1 MTTPTLADRPASD
14 ATARVAR
21 GWARAALASAD
32 PSPRSLWVVAPLAAG
47 WAAIIG
53 LVVAAIPVFV
63 MWISTVDSSGSWLD
77 PLRTAGVLWLA
88 GHGVALEVGSA
99 AYSLL
104 PWGLCAIWLALLIH
118 AGKWAARAARV
129 DTLRDGGILI
139 GSAGFLYAVIATVVS
154 VLSAT
159 SEIRTVPVRAFG
171 FTLVIA
177 LIGLTYGVVRGAGLV
192 PAIRALVPKPVW
204 TALLGA
210 TTAVTALIGFGAL
223 VAAVALVIGFSSALD
238 IAKFLDAGVLGGLA
252 LLLLGIGYLPVAIM
266 WSISYLVGAGIT
278 IGPGVLLSPF
288 IAVSTPTQ
296 LPPFP
301 LLAALP
307 QHAGPISWALPL
319 LAVAAGAV
327 AGLVIARRGE
337 PSMLNRLGIS
347 VGSVAIAVLVTAVL
361 SRLSYGSLGDVRLVG
376 LGPSSQVVALLT
388 GGLLIIGT
396 VPCAL
401 IFGRI
406 KTKEGEDA

>member
-32 PSPRSLWVVAPLAAG
+32 PAPRSLWVVAPLAAA

-53 LVVAAIPVFV
+53 LVVTAVPVLI

-77 PLRTAGVLWLA
+77 PLRTAGDLWLA
-88 GHGVALEVGSA
+88 GHGVALAIGSA

-104 PWGLCAIWLALLIH
+104 PWGLCAIWLALLVH

-129 DTLRDGGILI
+129 ETLRDGGTLI
-139 GSAGFLYAVIATVVS
+139 GSAAFFYAVIAMVVS

-159 SEIRTVPVRAFG
+159 DEIRTVPVRAFG

-177 LIGLTYGVVRGAGLV
+177 LIGLTWGVVRGAGLL
-192 PAIRALVPKPVW
+192 PAIWALVPKLVL

-210 TTAVTALIGFGAL
+210 TTAVAALIGFGAL

-238 IAKFLDAGVLGGLA
+238 IAKFLDAGVLGGFA

-288 IAVSTPTQ
+288 IAVSSPTQ

-319 LAVAAGAV
+319 LAVGAGAL

-337 PSMLNRLGIS
+337 PSMLNRLAIS
-347 VGSVAIAVLVTAVL
+347 VGAVAIAAIVIAVF
-361 SRLSYGSLGDVRLVG
+361 SRLSHGSLGDVRLVG
-376 LGPSSQVVALLT
+376 LGPSSQVVALLS
-388 GGLLIIGT
+388 GGLLLIGA

-401 IFGRI
+401 IFGRA
-406 KTKEGEDA
+406 KKEVGDDV